1 MMMMMMITA
10 SAAWTITPKRTEHN
24 LIVCTGK
31 SEAKVT
37 NNRRLCSM
45 YCTVEANYWMTDTKH
60 RAASLRQQNFLL
72 VIRSD
77 ESGCR
82 LFEHLRKELTID
94 KVRFGTE
101 A

>member
-1 MMMMMMITA
+1 MHGQRCSRSHFYLADHHASVDLDLVDFCTAPMTAICNRRTPNLHMMMMMMITA

-45 YCTVEANYWMTDTKH
+45 YCTVEANY
-60 RAASLRQQNFLL
+60 
-72 VIRSD
+72 
-77 ESGCR
+77 
-82 LFEHLRKELTID
+82 
-94 KVRFGTE
+94 
-101 A
+101 